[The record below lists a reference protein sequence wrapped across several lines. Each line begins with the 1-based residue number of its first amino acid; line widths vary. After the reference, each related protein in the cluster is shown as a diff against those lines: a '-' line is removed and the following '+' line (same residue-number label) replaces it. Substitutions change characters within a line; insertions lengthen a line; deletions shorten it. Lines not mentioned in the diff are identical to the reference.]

1 MKRLIYQVS
10 IGKPSKLYDTCVDSV
25 SRYCEKN
32 NIDHIVQTTPKLR
45 IKPDIFSTNRS
56 PESYGKY
63 GGFLPI
69 YEKENAF
76 DLLDKYDQIAIVDAD
91 IFIKEDVPNVFDDF
105 GTDCAFGACVERDMP
120 NSREYQHKIVNY
132 SHMQYSTLHTKSV
145 DFTPNRLGYEFANM
159 GLILL
164 NSELF
169 KPYLKDQTAAQF
181 LNRVEFK
188 DFIDGKGAW
197 KWSTDQTLL
206 NWFIKKYKVSFKS
219 LDWRWNGLYT
229 ANTKIAECYFVHFFL
244 KDKLPNGGENVQEL
258 MRHI

>member
-76 DLLDKYDQIAIVDAD
+76 DLLDKYR
-91 IFIKEDVPNVFDDF
+91 
-105 GTDCAFGACVERDMP
+105 ER
-120 NSREYQHKIVNY
+120 E
-132 SHMQYSTLHTKSV
+132 
-145 DFTPNRLGYEFANM
+145 EFA
-159 GLILL
+159 
-164 NSELF
+164 
-169 KPYLKDQTAAQF
+169 
-181 LNRVEFK
+181 
-188 DFIDGKGAW
+188 
-197 KWSTDQTLL
+197 
-206 NWFIKKYKVSFKS
+206 
-219 LDWRWNGLYT
+219 
-229 ANTKIAECYFVHFFL
+229 
-244 KDKLPNGGENVQEL
+244 GEEIVGRYSPQN
-258 MRHI
+258 HPSH